1 MTSKE
6 TDARIRIDKML
17 IEAGW
22 KLPAWAKD
30 EEINVKT
37 EIDNKSGEADYVLL
51 SSKENHLCTV
61 EAKKTLLSPLVGK
74 EQARGYAKSL
84 NCRFIILSNGIL
96 HYLWDLEQGNPVKIE
111 KFPSQEDLEMKT
123 TFNPPRDED
132 EDNGINEDY
141 LALTQF
147 PQYKD
152 SPDFKNE
159 NKRKEFLKK
168 NNLRFLRHYQL
179 NAIKTLASYG
189 VINKDYLI
197 TNKINFIEKE
207 MLNQFTDKNFYF
219 TNRELN
225 IVKIMTSYFNQM
237 PLYGDKG
244 LKSRTN
250 LLEYRYDA

>member
-1 MTSKE
+1 MIVYNQAFDIYHTIF
-6 TDARIRIDKML
+6 RIGTILRYYKGESVDIERLRI
-17 IEAGW
+17 
-22 KLPAWAKD
+22 
-30 EEINVKT
+30 
-37 EIDNKSGEADYVLL
+37 
-51 SSKENHLCTV
+51 
-61 EAKKTLLSPLVGK
+61 
-74 EQARGYAKSL
+74 
-84 NCRFIILSNGIL
+84 
-96 HYLWDLEQGNPVKIE
+96 WD
-111 KFPSQEDLEMKT
+111 F
-123 TFNPPRDED
+123 
-132 EDNGINEDY
+132 Y
-141 LALTQF
+141 LAYPREISHIRFGTSPEDRDIKKIF
-147 PQYKD
+147 PKKD
-152 SPDFKNE
+152 NPYEKLHNPIKFFSRMKP
-159 NKRKEFLKK
+159 
-168 NNLRFLRHYQL
+168 YQL